1 MKFNLKKFIFILVVT
16 FLIGS
21 LFTFFTGTD
30 IYNEIVKPPF
40 APKAIVF
47 PIVWSIIYILMSISL
62 YQVLEE
68 NYENDLSLFL
78 YAIQL
83 FFNSTWTL
91 IFFGFKNFFVSFIW
105 IMILIVCVIKMFL
118 HFYKIKKS
126 AGLLII
132 PYILWL
138 FIALYLNIGIYV
150 LN

>member
-1 MKFNLKKFIFILVVT
+1 MFNYKKLIFIIVST

-40 APKAIVF
+40 APPNIVF
-47 PIVWSIIYILMSISL
+47 PIVWSVIYILISISL
-62 YQVLEE
+62 YLVLEE
-68 NYENDLSLFL
+68 KKDNDLSLF
-78 YAIQL
+78 YYSVQL

-91 IFFGFKNFFVSFIW
+91 IFFGFKNFFISFIW
-105 IMILIVCVIKMFL
+105 IMILIVCIIKMFIE
-118 HFYKIKKS
+118 FYQIKKS

-132 PYILWL
+132 PYIVWS

>member
-1 MKFNLKKFIFILVVT
+1 MFKYKKLLFIIVST

-21 LFTFFTGTD
+21 LFTIFTGTS
-30 IYNEIVKPPF
+30 IYNEIMKPPF
-40 APKAIVF
+40 APPNIVF
-47 PIVWSIIYILMSISL
+47 PIVWSIIYILISISL
-62 YQVLEE
+62 YIVLEE
-68 NYENDLSLFL
+68 NVENDLSLFL
-78 YAIQL
+78 YAVQM

-91 IFFGFKNFFVSFIW
+91 IFFGFKNFFISFIW

-132 PYILWL
+132 PYIIWC